1 MGIIEIKIWDK
12 VVILEMEITTDLVTI
27 HLMMTVLVTT
37 QTMKISM
44 LMGINQTS
52 LMLIMFKIKE
62 MVLKP
67 RFKNLTKLRT
77 FLVQFQLSFNDC
89 PLTFTNG

>member
-12 VVILEMEITTDLVTI
+12 VVILEMEITTDLETI
-27 HLMMTVLVTT
+27 CLMMMVLVTT
-37 QTMKISM
+37 QTMKIPM

-67 RFKNLTKLRT
+67 RFKNPTKLQT